1 MTSNALATDTTGLAD
16 VHHECMTKAEDFEAE
31 TKSRG
36 EELEALAAA
45 KQAIKE
51 MTGGA
56 DALSYGLDQVSLVQ
70 TASRIT
76 SRTGLA
82 QFEVTRLVR
91 DLARKQKSPQLAQLA
106 VRMTSAIRA
115 SSKLGEDVFAKI
127 KALIQ
132 DMVEKL
138 ENEAEEDSTKKAWC
152 DKELAESHEKK
163 DEKKNE
169 IEKMSTQIDKMS
181 ARSSQLQ
188 EETAALQ
195 QALSQLATSQAM
207 MDKLRAEEKA
217 AFTQNK
223 ADMEQGLDGIKIA
236 LKVLSEYYAKAD
248 KAHASAE
255 GAGGGIIGLLEVVES
270 DFTKGVAEMTATEEN
285 AASTHDAQTKE
296 NEIET
301 ATKEQDV
308 KYKVKESTQL
318 DQSTAE
324 TSSDRSGV
332 QAELDAVLEY
342 LRKIEEQCI
351 AKAESYGERKA
362 RFEAELAG
370 LKEALQILE
379 SETAFVQRK
388 ATKQLRG
395 VYAHRA

>member
-1 MTSNALATDTTGLAD
+1 MVERL
-16 VHHECMTKAEDFEAE
+16 EKEAE
-31 TKSRG
+31 
-36 EELEALAAA
+36 A
-45 KQAIKE
+45 
-51 MTGGA
+51 
-56 DALSYGLDQVSLVQ
+56 
-70 TASRIT
+70 
-76 SRTGLA
+76 
-82 QFEVTRLVR
+82 
-91 DLARKQKSPQLAQLA
+91 
-106 VRMTSAIRA
+106 
-115 SSKLGEDVFAKI
+115 
-127 KALIQ
+127 
-132 DMVEKL
+132 
-138 ENEAEEDSTKKAWC
+138 DSTKKAFC
-152 DKELAESHEKK
+152 DQELAETAEKK
-163 DEKKNE
+163 ADKTSE
-169 IEKMSTQIDKMS
+169 IEKLTTSVDKMS
-181 ARSSQLQ
+181 ARSAQLK
-188 EETAALQ
+188 EEVAALQ
-195 QALSQLATSQAM
+195 NALAQLASSQAQ
-207 MDKLRAEEKA
+207 MDKIRYEEKD
-217 AFTQNK
+217 AFTKNK
-223 ADMEQGLDGIKIA
+223 ADMEQGLSGVKLA
-236 LKVLSEYYAKAD
+236 LRILSEYYAKAD
-248 KAHASAE
+248 KAHASAD

-362 RFEAELAG
+362 RFEVELAG

-388 ATKQLRG
+388 ATKHLRG
-395 VYAHRA
+395 VYAHRG